1 MEINEILSRQH
12 IKYEDVKD
20 IIENYNENN
29 FSKILSNIYKFEE
42 NDIKIICKKIISN
55 TKSKNIIE
63 RVCSEII
70 NFIEFDFEYY
80 KEIVKIIL
88 FKKLNGIWTDE
99 IIDCLIENDSRTI
112 LEAFEDFG
120 EEIPQNVI
128 YDIQII
134 IRLLEK
140 YNEIYFKE
148 LKLEKSKII
157 EICKRINY
165 ITIMNVKNILKMYYY
180 FTINYELTLE
190 ECKSFLLTFFENYPS
205 VCKQFLEENE
215 NYDSNT
221 DFINYLQSKIQLYD
235 KEENIKNQ
243 MKIFKPDSKRM
254 IEYRK
259 MQLKLNKKMNE
270 EARKYSFLANSFKT
284 NTILYGRR
292 YGMAV
297 ATKNSRQVTIGKL
310 QEFRYEYPLPLEYVL
325 DPVEYIRKVNKLY
338 TLGKEKMK

>member
-1 MEINEILSRQH
+1 MDIDKILSKSNISYES
-12 IKYEDVKD
+12 IKTVL
-20 IIENYNENN
+20 ENYNEENYN
-29 FSKILSNIYKFEE
+29 KILININQFNK
-42 NDIKIICKKIISN
+42 DDKKIICKEIISN
-55 TKSKNIIE
+55 TKSKDTIE
-63 RVCSEII
+63 RVCLEII
-70 NFIEFDFEYY
+70 TFIEFDFEYY
-80 KEIVKIIL
+80 KEIVRIISL
-88 FKKLNGIWTDE
+88 KKLNGIECDE
-99 IIDCLIENDSRTI
+99 IIDNLIESDVRTI
-112 LEAFEDFG
+112 IDVLEDFG
-120 EEIPQNVI
+120 KDIPQNVI
-128 YDIQII
+128 YDIRII

-140 YNEIYFKE
+140 YNEKYFKE
-148 LKLEKSKII
+148 LKLEKSKVI
-157 EICKRINY
+157 EICNRVNY
-165 ITIMNVKNILKMYYY
+165 ITIMNVENILKMYYY

-190 ECKSFLLTFFENYPS
+190 ECKSFLFTFFVNYPG
-205 VCKQFLEENE
+205 VCKQFLKKKE
-215 NYDSNT
+215 NYDGNT
-221 DFINYLQSKIQLYD
+221 DFINYLQSKIQQYD

-338 TLGKEKMK
+338 TLGKEKME